1 MISLQNNGVSVEEV
15 ITPGPGLT
23 FIVYPE
29 AITLMPVPPLFSF
42 LFFLMVTLLAMSS
55 IVGMW
60 EPIVAAVFDE
70 FPSLRSRRSWVYL
83 ASCVIAFLAGLSMCF
98 PSGLFMFNI
107 INDHTAST
115 VLYMSLFELILV
127 MYVFGIKK
135 FLANISEMKLWM
147 PVVMKYFWIVCWVLI
162 SPGLVV
168 AITII
173 GDILNTTPAFKNLNF

>member
-1 MISLQNNGVSVEEV
+1 MSVEEV
-15 ITPGPGLT
+15 ITPGVGLT

-29 AITLMPVPPLFSF
+29 AITLMPAPPLFNF
-42 LFFLMVTLLAMSS
+42 LFFLMLTLLAMSS
-55 IVGMW
+55 IVGIV
-60 EPIVAAVFDE
+60 EPTVAAILDE
-70 FPSLRSRRSWVYL
+70 FPRLRSRRSWVYVVTCL
-83 ASCVIAFLAGLSMCF
+83 TSFLAGLPMCF
-98 PSGLFMFNI
+98 PSGIFMFNI